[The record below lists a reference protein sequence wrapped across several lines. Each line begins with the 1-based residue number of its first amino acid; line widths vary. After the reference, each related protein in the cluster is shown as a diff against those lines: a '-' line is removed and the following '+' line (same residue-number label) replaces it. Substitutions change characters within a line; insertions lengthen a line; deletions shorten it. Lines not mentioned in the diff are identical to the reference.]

1 LVQRIAKEET
11 VVTSSDHEPAD
22 GAKAPSYFDQLGG
35 TPTVK
40 EAVDRFYQLV
50 LADGDLS
57 PYFVD
62 VDMARLK
69 AHQVRLLSHVLGGP
83 NEYQGRDLAEAH
95 AGLSISQAHY
105 TKVGGHLTS
114 VLTTMG
120 AGREIV
126 DAVGATLSDVS
137 VHIVDTTPEGSGG
150 AG

>member
-1 LVQRIAKEET
+1 
-11 VVTSSDHEPAD
+11 VTNSDYEPGD
-22 GAKAPSYFDQLGG
+22 GTKAPSYFDQLGG

-83 NEYQGRDLAEAH
+83 NEYEGRDLAEAH
-95 AGLSISQAHY
+95 ADLDISQEHY
-105 TKVGGHLTS
+105 AKVGGYLTN

-120 AGREIV
+120 AGQEIV
-126 DAVGATLSDVS
+126 NAVGATLADVS
-137 VHIVDTTPEGSGG
+137 VHIVNATPEGSSG